1 MTAVRRP
8 RRPRRTGRVLVAS
21 AALVAVLTAC
31 SSAGGAETPDG
42 SAVTAGGADA
52 EAPELRLGY
61 FANITHATPLVGVA
75 DGTFAEALGGTK
87 LRTDIVNAGPAAV
100 EALFSGGL
108 DATYIGPNPA
118 INAFARSDGEAIR
131 IIGGATSGGAQLV
144 VREGIDDADDL
155 RGATLATPQLGN
167 TQDVALRAWL
177 RDHGLE
183 TSVTGGRND
192 VEITPQDNAQTLDL
206 FTQGSLDGAWL
217 PEPWASRLVLEGGAK
232 VLLDEKELWPEG
244 DYVTTHLIVRTEF
257 LEQYPSTVQKLLE
270 AQVTTNEWIAAHP
283 EEAATVA
290 NTAIGE
296 LTGKQLGEDVLAR
309 AWPNLR
315 ITNDPIAS
323 SLQLSADHAA
333 AVGVSDEVEL
343 DGIYDLS
350 LLNAVLTERGQTA
363 VSAAGLGS
371 EQR

>member
-1 MTAVRRP
+1 MTAL
-8 RRPRRTGRVLVAS
+8 RRPRRTHRTTRALVAS
-21 AALVAVLTAC
+21 AALVAVLAAC
-31 SSAGGAETPDG
+31 SSAGEAAAPDD
-42 SAVTAGGADA
+42 SAVTEGAGDA

-75 DGTFAEALGGTK
+75 DGTFAEALGDTE
-87 LRTDIVNAGPAAV
+87 LRTDIFNAGPAAV

-118 INAFARSDGEAIR
+118 INAFAKSDGEAIR
-131 IIGGATSGGAQLV
+131 IVGGATSGGAQLV
-144 VREGIDDADDL
+144 VREGIDDVEDL

-177 RDHGLE
+177 LEEGLE
-183 TSVTGGRND
+183 TSVTGGQND
-192 VEITPQDNAQTLDL
+192 VEITPQENAQTLDL
-206 FTQGSLDGAWL
+206 FKQGSLDGAWL

-257 LEQYPSTVQKLLE
+257 LEQYPGTVKKLLE
-270 AQVTTNEWIAAHP
+270 AQVTTNEWIAANP
-283 EEAATVA
+283 EEAATLA

-333 AVGVSDEVEL
+333 SVGVSDEVEL

-363 VSAAGLGS
+363 VSAAGLGT
-371 EQR
+371 E